1 MTRLT
6 CRFFHTDRNTR
17 AARRFFTNQK
27 SPVIIL
33 LLSALVGILAGLLS
47 TLLDLAVNIL
57 TTIRL
62 HWVTQE
68 YIGEFSVYLAVILL
82 NCVLTGLSFLMVY
95 HLAPEAK
102 GSGIQEVEGV
112 LDGIRPMRW
121 KRVIPVKFLGGI
133 GAIGGGMVLG
143 REGPSVQMGGG
154 IGQMVC
160 DLFGRDNKE
169 DASTLV
175 AAGSAAGLAAAF
187 NAPLAGIM
195 FVVEEM
201 KPEFHYT
208 MLSIKSV
215 TIGSIMA
222 TVVYRLIKGQQ
233 SMIDMPV
240 FGHAPLSSLYLFLI
254 LGLLFGIL
262 GVIFNRLVMLFLDIF
277 ERIVNN
283 RSQRFVVIG
292 ILFGAAFGLLAVL
305 KPFLS
310 GEGVSYIARIVSDN
324 SSAFWFVE
332 LFVIRVL
339 ITLIC
344 FCSGAPGGVF
354 APMLV
359 LGTLFGCAF
368 GSLSSELF
376 NHGELTSGMFA
387 IAGMGALFA
396 ATVRAPLT
404 GILLIIE
411 TTHNYNLI
419 LPLIFTCLGAT
430 MMAQALGGKP
440 LYSLLLE
447 RTLERTGIRN

>member
-1 MTRLT
+1 MARLT

-240 FGHAPLSSLYLFLI
+240 FGHFITTECQPSL
-254 LGLLFGIL
+254 
-262 GVIFNRLVMLFLDIF
+262 
-277 ERIVNN
+277 ET
-283 RSQRFVVIG
+283 
-292 ILFGAAFGLLAVL
+292 ALA
-305 KPFLS
+305 
-310 GEGVSYIARIVSDN
+310 
-324 SSAFWFVE
+324 
-332 LFVIRVL
+332 
-339 ITLIC
+339 
-344 FCSGAPGGVF
+344 
-354 APMLV
+354 
-359 LGTLFGCAF
+359 
-368 GSLSSELF
+368 
-376 NHGELTSGMFA
+376 
-387 IAGMGALFA
+387 
-396 ATVRAPLT
+396 
-404 GILLIIE
+404 
-411 TTHNYNLI
+411 
-419 LPLIFTCLGAT
+419 
-430 MMAQALGGKP
+430 
-440 LYSLLLE
+440 
-447 RTLERTGIRN
+447 